1 MKVVVIGGGISG
13 VIASIYA
20 SKNNEVTILERN
32 SSLLKKLLLT
42 GNGRCNY
49 FNSNQDISN
58 YNSCNLELLSEI
70 ITEEN
75 IEKVIN
81 FYNSIGIIPK
91 IKNGYYYPYSNR
103 ADSMKESLL
112 KELEINN
119 VKVIT
124 DYLVENIEIK
134 NDKFII
140 NNDLEFDK
148 VIISTGSKAA
158 PKTGSDGIGYKL
170 LNKLNLDIIKPLPAL
185 VQLKGNENYFKEWN
199 GIRVDAKVSLYENN
213 KFIKEEI
220 GELQL
225 TNYGLSGICIFN
237 LSGRLKIG
245 LDKNSKES
253 IKINFLP
260 FVTDIEKFMIDRNN
274 LLKNRNILELLEGI
288 INYKLVKVILKESNI
303 NEFKT
308 FNELTE
314 KEKQTLY
321 NNLINF
327 NVDIIDT
334 NDFLYAQV
342 CSGGLNLNEIN
353 TSTME
358 TKKIKNLYVIGE
370 LLDIDGLCGGYNIT
384 ASTISAILAGE
395 NI

>member
-58 YNSCNLELLSEI
+58 YNSRDFNLLKEI

-112 KELEINN
+112 KELELNN

-140 NNDLEFDK
+140 NNKLEFDK

-170 LNKLNLDIIKPLPAL
+170 LNKLNLDIIKPLPSL
-185 VQLKGNENYFKEWN
+185 VQLKGKESYFKEWN
-199 GIRVDAKVSLYENN
+199 GIRVDAKVSLYEND

-245 LDKNSKES
+245 LDKGNKEA

-288 INYKLVKVILKESNI
+288 INYKLVKVILKE
-303 NEFKT
+303 
-308 FNELTE
+308 
-314 KEKQTLY
+314 
-321 NNLINF
+321 
-327 NVDIIDT
+327 
-334 NDFLYAQV
+334 
-342 CSGGLNLNEIN
+342 
-353 TSTME
+353 
-358 TKKIKNLYVIGE
+358 
-370 LLDIDGLCGGYNIT
+370 
-384 ASTISAILAGE
+384 
-395 NI
+395 

>member
-1 MKVVVIGGGISG
+1 MKVAIIGGGISG

-20 SKNNEVTILERN
+20 SENNEVTILERN
-32 SSLLKKLLLT
+32 NTLLKKLLLT

-49 FNSNQDISN
+49 FNSNQNISN
-58 YNSCNLELLSEI
+58 YNSSDLDLLKEI

-75 IEKVIN
+75 IEKALN
-81 FYNSIGIIPK
+81 FYNNIGIIPK
-91 IKNGYYYPYSNR
+91 IKDGYYYPYSNK
-103 ADSMKESLL
+103 AESMKESLI
-112 KELEINN
+112 KEVELNN
-119 VKVIT
+119 IKVIT
-124 DYLVENIEIK
+124 NYLVENIEIR
-134 NDKFII
+134 NNKFII
-140 NNDLEFDK
+140 NNELYFDK
-148 VIISTGSKAA
+148 VIISTGSYAA

-185 VQLKGNENYFKEWN
+185 VQLKGNETYFKEWN
-199 GIRVDAKVSLYENN
+199 GIRSYAKVSLYENN
-213 KFIKEEI
+213 KFIKEEV

-245 LDKNSKES
+245 LDKGNKES
-253 IKINFLP
+253 IRINFLP
-260 FVTDIEKFMIDRNN
+260 FVTDIEEFLINRNK
-274 LLKNRNILELLEGI
+274 LLKNRNIIELLESI
-288 INYKLVKVILKESNI
+288 INYKLIKIILKEANI
-303 NEFKT
+303 KEDKSFD
-308 FNELTE
+308 ELNNLE
-314 KEKQTLY
+314 KEKLF

-327 NVDIIDT
+327 NVDITDT
-334 NDFLYAQV
+334 NDFDSSQV
-342 CSGGLNLNEIN
+342 CSGGLDLNEIN
-353 TSTME
+353 TKTME

>member
-58 YNSCNLELLSEI
+58 YNSSDFNLLKEI

-112 KELEINN
+112 KEVELNN
-119 VKVIT
+119 IKVIT

-170 LNKLNLDIIKPLPAL
+170 LNELNLDIIKPLPSL
-185 VQLKGNENYFKEWN
+185 VQLKGNGSYFKEWN
-199 GIRVDAKVSLYENN
+199 GIRVDAKVSLYEND

-237 LSGRLKIG
+237 LSVRLKIG
-245 LDKNSKES
+245 LDKNNNES

-260 FVTDIEKFMIDRNN
+260 FVIDIEKFMIDRNN

-303 NEFKT
+303 NESKT
-308 FNELTE
+308 FNELNIKE
-314 KEKQTLY
+314 KEILY

-334 NDFLYAQV
+334 NDYECAQV

-353 TSTME
+353 TKTME
-358 TKKIKNLYVIGE
+358 TKKIKNLYEIGE

>member
-1 MKVVVIGGGISG
+1 MKTVVIGGGISG

-32 SSLLKKLLLT
+32 SCLLKKLLLT

-49 FNSNQDISN
+49 FNSNQSINN
-58 YNSCNLELLSEI
+58 YNSENKDLLKKI
-70 ITEEN
+70 ITEKN
-75 IEKVIN
+75 IEKAIN
-81 FYNSIGIIPK
+81 FYNNIGIIPK
-91 IKNGYYYPYSNR
+91 IKDGYYYPYSNK
-103 ADSMKESLL
+103 AESMKEALL
-112 KELEINN
+112 KEIELNN
-119 VKVIT
+119 IKVIT
-124 DYLVENIEIK
+124 DYLVEDIEIK
-134 NDKFII
+134 NNKFII
-140 NNDLEFDK
+140 NKELEFDK
-148 VIISTGSKAA
+148 VILSTGSKAA
-158 PKTGSDGIGYKL
+158 SKTGSDGIGYKL
-170 LNKLNLDIIKPLPAL
+170 LNKLNLNIVKPLPAL
-185 VQLKGNENYFKEWN
+185 VQLKGNEKYFKEWN
-199 GIRVDAKVSLYENN
+199 GIRSYAKVSLYEND
-213 KFIKEEI
+213 KLIKEEV

-237 LSGRLKIG
+237 LSGRLSKG
-245 LDKNSKES
+245 LDKNNKEE

-260 FVTDIEKFMIDRNN
+260 FVSDIEQFMINRNK

-288 INYKLVKVILKESNI
+288 LNYKLIKIILKKSNI
-303 NEFKT
+303 SEIKT
-308 FNELTE
+308 FDELNKNELE
-314 KEKQTLY
+314 KLY

-327 NVDIIDT
+327 SVDIVST
-334 NDFLYAQV
+334 NDFDSAQV

>member
-32 SSLLKKLLLT
+32 SNLLKKLLLT

-58 YNSCNLELLSEI
+58 YSSSNFDLLKEI

-103 ADSMKESLL
+103 ADSMKEALL
-112 KELEINN
+112 KEVELNN
-119 VKVIT
+119 IKVIT
-124 DYLVENIEIK
+124 DYLVADIEIK
-134 NDKFII
+134 NNKFII
-140 NNDLEFDK
+140 NKKLEFDK

-185 VQLKGNENYFKEWN
+185 VQLKGNATYFKEWN

-245 LDKNSKES
+245 LDKGNKEA

-260 FVTDIEKFMIDRNN
+260 FVTDIEEFMINRNK

-288 INYKLVKVILKESNI
+288 INYKLIKILLKESNI
-303 NEFKT
+303 NEYKT
-308 FNELTE
+308 FNELNE
-314 KEKQTLY
+314 KEKETLY

-334 NDFLYAQV
+334 NDFDSAQV

>member
-1 MKVVVIGGGISG
+1 MKVAIIGGGISG

-20 SKNNEVTILERN
+20 SENNEVTILERN
-32 SSLLKKLLLT
+32 NTLLKKLFLT

-49 FNSNQDISN
+49 FNSNQNISN
-58 YNSCNLELLSEI
+58 YNSSDLDLLKEI

-75 IEKVIN
+75 IEKALN
-81 FYNSIGIIPK
+81 FYNNIGIIPK
-91 IKNGYYYPYSNR
+91 IKDGYYYPYSNK
-103 ADSMKESLL
+103 AESMKESLI
-112 KELEINN
+112 KEVELNN
-119 VKVIT
+119 IKVIT
-124 DYLVENIEIK
+124 NYLVENIEIR
-134 NDKFII
+134 NNKFII
-140 NNDLEFDK
+140 NNELYFDK
-148 VIISTGSKAA
+148 VIISTGSYAA

-185 VQLKGNENYFKEWN
+185 VQLKGNETYFKEWN
-199 GIRVDAKVSLYENN
+199 GIRSYAKVSLYENN
-213 KFIKEEI
+213 KFIKEEV

-245 LDKNSKES
+245 LDKGNKES
-253 IKINFLP
+253 IRINFLP
-260 FVTDIEKFMIDRNN
+260 FVTDIEEFLINRNK
-274 LLKNRNILELLEGI
+274 LLKNRNIIELLESI
-288 INYKLVKVILKESNI
+288 INYKLIKIILKEANI
-303 NEFKT
+303 KEDKSFD
-308 FNELTE
+308 ELNNLE
-314 KEKQTLY
+314 KEKLF

-327 NVDIIDT
+327 NVDITDT
-334 NDFLYAQV
+334 NDFDSSQV
-342 CSGGLNLNEIN
+342 CSGGLDLNEIN
-353 TSTME
+353 TKTME

>member
-1 MKVVVIGGGISG
+1 MKVAIIGGGISG

-20 SKNNEVTILERN
+20 SENNEVTILERN
-32 SSLLKKLLLT
+32 NTLLKKLLLT

-49 FNSNQDISN
+49 FNSNQNISN
-58 YNSCNLELLSEI
+58 YNSSDLDLLKEI

-75 IEKVIN
+75 IEKALN
-81 FYNSIGIIPK
+81 FYNNIGIIPK
-91 IKNGYYYPYSNR
+91 IKDGYYYPYSNK
-103 ADSMKESLL
+103 AESMKESLI
-112 KELEINN
+112 KEVELNN
-119 VKVIT
+119 IKVIT
-124 DYLVENIEIK
+124 NYLVENIEIR
-134 NDKFII
+134 NNKFII
-140 NNDLEFDK
+140 NNELYFDK
-148 VIISTGSKAA
+148 VIISTGSYAA

-185 VQLKGNENYFKEWN
+185 VQLKGNETYFKEWN
-199 GIRVDAKVSLYENN
+199 GIRSYAKVSLYENN
-213 KFIKEEI
+213 KFIKEEV

-245 LDKNSKES
+245 LDKGNKES
-253 IKINFLP
+253 IRINFLP
-260 FVTDIEKFMIDRNN
+260 FVTDIEEFLINRNK
-274 LLKNRNILELLEGI
+274 LLKNRNIIELLESI
-288 INYKLVKVILKESNI
+288 INYKLIKIILKEANI
-303 NEFKT
+303 KEDKSFD
-308 FNELTE
+308 ELNNLE
-314 KEKQTLY
+314 KEKLF

-327 NVDIIDT
+327 NVDIRDT
-334 NDFLYAQV
+334 NDFDSSQV
-342 CSGGLNLNEIN
+342 CSGGLDLNEIN
-353 TSTME
+353 TKTME

>member
-58 YNSCNLELLSEI
+58 YNSSDFNLLKEI

-140 NNDLEFDK
+140 NNNLEFDK

-170 LNKLNLDIIKPLPAL
+170 LNKLNLDIIKPLPSL
-185 VQLKGNENYFKEWN
+185 VQLKGKGSYFKEWN
-199 GIRVDAKVSLYENN
+199 GIRVEIENSYE
-213 KFIKEEI
+213 
-220 GELQL
+220 
-225 TNYGLSGICIFN
+225 
-237 LSGRLKIG
+237 
-245 LDKNSKES
+245 
-253 IKINFLP
+253 
-260 FVTDIEKFMIDRNN
+260 
-274 LLKNRNILELLEGI
+274 
-288 INYKLVKVILKESNI
+288 
-303 NEFKT
+303 
-308 FNELTE
+308 
-314 KEKQTLY
+314 
-321 NNLINF
+321 
-327 NVDIIDT
+327 
-334 NDFLYAQV
+334 
-342 CSGGLNLNEIN
+342 
-353 TSTME
+353 
-358 TKKIKNLYVIGE
+358 
-370 LLDIDGLCGGYNIT
+370 
-384 ASTISAILAGE
+384 
-395 NI
+395 